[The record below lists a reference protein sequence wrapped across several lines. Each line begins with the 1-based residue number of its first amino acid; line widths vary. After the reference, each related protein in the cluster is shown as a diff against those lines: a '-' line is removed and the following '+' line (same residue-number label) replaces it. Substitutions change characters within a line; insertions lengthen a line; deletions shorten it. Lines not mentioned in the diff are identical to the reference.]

1 MPPGDGSAPPRRA
14 PRYLAVLSTIRAEI
28 AAASP
33 NTVLPTE
40 QVLARRFGV
49 SRLTL
54 RRALGLLERSGLVSR
69 RPGRGTVVSPPK
81 VTRVL
86 APLYTLEEDLRGQGI
101 RLETRVLRYAPAI
114 EPPPDV
120 RLTLRL
126 RRRSRVAA
134 VELLR
139 LVEGQVIAHDVAYV
153 PTAFAARLRPER
165 VGEHPL
171 LDVLRQPSRIRL
183 DRLDWEIEI
192 LPSEPEVAA
201 PLGITPGMLVV
212 ASRATAYALRRRPG
226 VAQRPLLSHRP
237 RQVPRG
243 HPLLTRDPG
252 GRRLR
257 RAPAWPRQKGSA
269 RMTLSSRHLIVGLA
283 LLAAWMT
290 LAGSAQAQSSFPG
303 ARPSR
308 SSSVRRGRH
317 RRARP
322 RASWPR
328 TWRRS
333 SARRSRS

>member
-1 MPPGDGSAPPRRA
+1 MSAGDGAAPARRA
-14 PRYLAVLSTIRAEI
+14 PRYLTVLNAIRAEI
-28 AAASP
+28 AVAAP
-33 NTVLPTE
+33 NTLLPTE
-40 QVLARRFGV
+40 QALARRFGV

-69 RPGRGTVVSPPK
+69 RPGRGTIVSPAK

-101 RLETRVLRYAPAI
+101 PLETRVLRYAPAI

-120 RLTLRL
+120 RLALHL

-139 LVEGQVIAHDVAYV
+139 LVAGQVIAHDVAYV

-171 LDVLRQPSRIRL
+171 LDVLRQPGRIRL

-212 ASRATAYALRRRPG
+212 ASRATAYADDG
-226 VAQRPLLSHRP
+226 VPVSRSVRCYRIDRVKFHVATRYSPE
-237 RQVPRG
+237 VP
-243 HPLLTRDPG
+243 
-252 GRRLR
+252 
-257 RAPAWPRQKGSA
+257 
-269 RMTLSSRHLIVGLA
+269 
-283 LLAAWMT
+283 
-290 LAGSAQAQSSFPG
+290 PG
-303 ARPSR
+303 AAPSPPG
-308 SSSVRRGRH
+308 RGREKKG
-317 RRARP
+317 RE
-322 RASWPR
+322 
-328 TWRRS
+328 
-333 SARRSRS
+333 SARRG

>member
-212 ASRATAYALRRRPG
+212 ASRATAYADDG
-226 VAQRPLLSHRP
+226 VP
-237 RQVPRG
+237 V
-243 HPLLTRDPG
+243 
-252 GRRLR
+252 
-257 RAPAWPRQKGSA
+257 
-269 RMTLSSRHLIVGLA
+269 
-283 LLAAWMT
+283 
-290 LAGSAQAQSSFPG
+290 
-303 ARPSR
+303 SR
-308 SSSVRRGRH
+308 SVRCYRIDRVKFHVATRYSPEIPVGGVSAAPRRGRG
-317 RRARP
+317 RKGARA
-322 RASWPR
+322 
-328 TWRRS
+328 
-333 SARRSRS
+333 

>member
-28 AAASP
+28 AAAPP

-212 ASRATAYALRRRPG
+212 ASRATAYADDG
-226 VAQRPLLSHRP
+226 VPVSRSVRCYRIDRVKFHVA
-237 RQVPRG
+237 
-243 HPLLTRDPG
+243 TRYSPEIPPG
-252 GRRLR
+252 GGT
-257 RAPAWPRQKGSA
+257 ATP
-269 RMTLSSRHLIVGLA
+269 
-283 LLAAWMT
+283 
-290 LAGSAQAQSSFPG
+290 
-303 ARPSR
+303 
-308 SSSVRRGRH
+308 RRGRGTKGA
-317 RRARP
+317 RA
-322 RASWPR
+322 
-328 TWRRS
+328 
-333 SARRSRS
+333 